1 MGKFI
6 SLQKAIEITTLYR
19 AQMNTILADEF
30 RGQDIVVKSEVFS
43 KEQVE
48 KLLAKPGCG
57 FLRIYYGM
65 SQDLTIHALLVS
77 ANGSGGDILCNDE
90 EANNEVAEDVLD
102 EADRCPPFCPPA
114 SPLNPIK

>member
-1 MGKFI
+1 M
-6 SLQKAIEITTLYR
+6 TTLYR

-30 RGQDIVVKSEVFS
+30 RGQDILVKSEVFS

-77 ANGSGGDILCNDE
+77 ADGSGGDILCNDE

>member
-1 MGKFI
+1 MSKFI
-6 SLQKAIEITTLYR
+6 SLQKAIEMTTLYR

-30 RGQDIVVKSEVFS
+30 RGQDILVKSEAFS

-57 FLRIYYGM
+57 FLRIYHGIR
-65 SQDLTIHALLVS
+65 QDLTIHALLVS
-77 ANGSGGDILCNDE
+77 ADGSGGDILCNDE

>member
-1 MGKFI
+1 MSKCI
-6 SLQKAIEITTLYR
+6 SLQKAIEMTTLYR

-30 RGQDIVVKSEVFS
+30 RGQDILVKSEGFS

-77 ANGSGGDILCNDE
+77 ADGSGGDILCNDE